1 MHQKQTFTLD
11 EALQK
16 LEHFC
21 AYQERCHQEVITKL
35 KAMGMIPAAIDT
47 IVSHLIQSNYLNE
60 TRFAQSYARGK
71 FRIKKWGK
79 VRIKRE
85 LKARKISDYNI
96 KLALREISATEYD
109 AVFWA
114 LFEKQKERVKGG
126 SSAEKKKKLLAFF
139 SYRGWESERIYQA
152 LNEL

>member
-1 MHQKQTFTLD
+1 MNQKQTFTLV
-11 EALQK
+11 EAQQK

-21 AYQERCHQEVITKL
+21 AYQERCHQEVIAKL
-35 KAMGMIPAAIDT
+35 KAMGMIPAAIDM

-96 KLALREISATEYD
+96 KLGLREISATEYD
-109 AVFWA
+109 AAFWA
-114 LFEKQKERVKGG
+114 LFEKQKERVKEG
-126 SSAEKKKKLLAFF
+126 SSVEKKKKILAFF
-139 SYRGWESERIYQA
+139 SYRGWESELIYQA
-152 LNEL
+152 LNAL

>member
-1 MHQKQTFTLD
+1 MNQKQTFTLV
-11 EALQK
+11 EAQQK

-21 AYQERCHQEVITKL
+21 AYQERCHQEVIAKL
-35 KAMGMIPAAIDT
+35 KAMGMIPAAIDM

-85 LKARKISDYNI
+85 LKTRKISDYNI
-96 KLALREISATEYD
+96 KLGLREISATEYD
-109 AVFWA
+109 AAFWA

-126 SSAEKKKKLLAFF
+126 SASEKKKKILAFF

>member
-1 MHQKQTFTLD
+1 MHQKQTFTLV
-11 EALQK
+11 EAQQK

-21 AYQERCHQEVITKL
+21 AYQERCHQEVIAKL

-47 IVSHLIQSNYLNE
+47 IVSNLIQSNYLNE

-85 LKARKISDYNI
+85 LKARKISNYNI

-114 LFEKQKERVKGG
+114 LFEKQKKRVKGG